1 MSYLFTGVYK
11 NTYCKFKSHYHSE
24 NPGYHS
30 EKCTK

>member
-1 MSYLFTGVYK
+1 MSYLFTGIYK

-24 NPGYHS
+24 NPGYRS